1 MNAEKP
7 TSVETEETQRDQK
20 ETRPAPPVWVPA
32 PAPDVNREE
41 EQVQSVREMDEVAP
55 QESVSQFSSNLS
67 FACVLIPRF
76 SDHFLVGDIVD
87 SLRDWMKQAC
97 ISYSWRLDA
106 IAVRPGYIQ
115 WVMTVPLN
123 ANPAH
128 CMRLIRRYT
137 SEKIFDDFPRF
148 KHKNIS
154 GEFWAPGN
162 FVVPGNRLQTPE
174 QVNEFILQTRRQ
186 QGIV

>member
-1 MNAEKP
+1 MNANKP
-7 TSVETEETQRDQK
+7 TSVDTEEKRDQ
-20 ETRPAPPVWVPA
+20 EEAPLAA
-32 PAPDVNREE
+32 PKE
-41 EQVQSVREMDEVAP
+41 EQIQSVRETDEVEPREAAT
-55 QESVSQFSSNLS
+55 QFSSQLS

-87 SLRDWMKQAC
+87 CLRDWIKQAC
-97 ISYSWRLDA
+97 ISYGWRLDA

-123 ANPAH
+123 ANPAYF
-128 CMRLIRRYT
+128 MRLIRRYT
-137 SEKIFDDFPRF
+137 SEKIFNDFPRF

-186 QGIV
+186 QGII